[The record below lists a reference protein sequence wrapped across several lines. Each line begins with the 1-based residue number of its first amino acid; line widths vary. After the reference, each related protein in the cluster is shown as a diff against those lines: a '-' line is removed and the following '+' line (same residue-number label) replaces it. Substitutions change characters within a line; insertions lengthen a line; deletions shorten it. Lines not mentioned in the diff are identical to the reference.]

1 MTDLDKLE
9 SLVSDSRLIAAS
21 DHLIIPMIKLRIE
34 RRIALACGKFLAGE
48 TSFVGDIAYIQGL
61 REIEQELKSLQR
73 AGNQAIADQH
83 NKN

>member
-21 DHLIIPMIKLRIE
+21 DHLIFPMIKLRIE
-34 RRIALACGKFLAGE
+34 RRIALACGKFLSGE
-48 TSFVGDIAYIQGL
+48 RDFALDIAYIQGL

-73 AGNQAIADQH
+73 SGNQAIADQN